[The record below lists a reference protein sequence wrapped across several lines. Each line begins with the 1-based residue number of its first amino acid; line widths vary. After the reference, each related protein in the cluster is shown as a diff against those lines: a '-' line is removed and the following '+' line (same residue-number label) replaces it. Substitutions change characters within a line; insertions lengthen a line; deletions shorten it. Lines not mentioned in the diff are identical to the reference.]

1 MNKIILI
8 GRLVADPELRYTQ
21 SGIPVCNFR
30 LAVDRPFTNQSGERE
45 ADFIDI
51 VVWRKTAENVA
62 KFMSKGRQV
71 AVEGSLQ
78 IRSYDD
84 NNGIRRRT
92 AEVQANSVEF
102 LGSATGG
109 RSQDDGFSQGTSG
122 GFSAPQRPAAPQGGF
137 GEEVTF
143 DDDDLPF

>member
-8 GRLVADPELRYTQ
+8 GRLVQDPELRYTQ
-21 SGIPVCNFR
+21 SGIAVCNFTI
-30 LAVDRPFTNQSGERE
+30 AVDRPFMTQSGERE
-45 ADFIDI
+45 TDFIDV

-62 KFMSKGRQV
+62 KYMAKGRQV

-78 IRSYDD
+78 IRSYED
-84 NNGIRRRT
+84 NNGIRRRA

-102 LGSATGG
+102 LGSGG
-109 RSQDDGFSQGTSG
+109 GGQQDTSRPRNE
-122 GFSAPQRPAAPQGGF
+122 GFSAGKKMDGGHV
-137 GEEVTF
+137 GEEVYF

>member
-102 LGSATGG
+102 LGSAAGG
-109 RSQDDGFSQGTSG
+109 RSQDDGSVSYTHL
-122 GFSAPQRPAAPQGGF
+122 
-137 GEEVTF
+137 T
-143 DDDDLPF
+143 LPTICSV